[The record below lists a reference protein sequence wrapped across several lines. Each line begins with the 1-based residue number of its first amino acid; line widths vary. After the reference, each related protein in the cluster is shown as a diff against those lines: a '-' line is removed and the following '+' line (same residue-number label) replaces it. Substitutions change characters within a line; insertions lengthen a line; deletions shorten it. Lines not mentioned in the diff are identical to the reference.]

1 MVYYIELAL
10 LIMLPHSDPPQ
21 KPLGGG
27 GVTAAFLDHVIAYIC
42 RTKQDT
48 ANVPNKHE

>member
-10 LIMLPHSDPPQ
+10 LITHSDPPQ
-21 KPLGGG
+21 KPLGGGG